1 MSLCSRIL
9 VDQQL
14 CKNARNFIHDQISE
28 RIQAFLCPDYPLFL
42 MVKVVDRLVRDKLL
56 EKMLSSGD
64 KISYHVADD
73 EEYKMKL
80 KDHVLV
86 SAKEFHST
94 GNVERIV
101 DILDSIEHLL
111 ESHGLSMDDVERIK
125 QDNHKKKG
133 TFRKKL
139 VLDTQGN

>member
-1 MSLCSRIL
+1 
-9 VDQQL
+9 
-14 CKNARNFIHDQISE
+14 
-28 RIQAFLCPDYPLFL
+28 

-56 EKMLSSGD
+56 EKMLSNGD

-80 KDHVLV
+80 KDHVLS
-86 SAKEFHST
+86 SAKEFHTT

-111 ESHGLSMDDVERIK
+111 ESHGLSMNDIERIK

-139 VLDTQGN
+139 VLDTEDN